1 MQSGVSALAGG
12 TPELPAA
19 TGITA
24 QQQASTQTVLS
35 AVALALD
42 AIQRSGGEATPAV
55 VGTAPVWPTPQQVQA
70 AADGVVI
77 DMLATLADELAADV
91 SADVADA
98 TLTMQAGAEAGAA
111 GAPQAGG
118 AGAAAGAAQAG
129 AGAEAGNAAAQSG
142 AAATTDASA
151 TTGANAAAQAAGA
164 TQAGPADPVAAALAQ
179 SLQRTVAGSG
189 LFYESHLAQWLL
201 GQRSP
206 AELAAEPQN
215 RLVAS
220 LATQLPLDWRRG
232 AGQADDVFWTD
243 PHAPDAPPQPA
254 DAARAAAARS
264 ANPAQAALF
273 DDLLDVV
280 SPPPFAQSAQPGA
293 AAASGDAA
301 ALATNAQGQPFA
313 LHPAVIPLLRQQ
325 LDVLATG
332 EFRWNGEAWPGARLD
347 WSIRQDDDARRGH
360 PGSDADA
367 MAWRTR
373 LTLSLPSLGIVDA
386 ELTLV
391 GATLAVRVQAS
402 GDGAARL
409 AENGEALRGRMAA
422 AGIELGA
429 LAIREVGGAV
439 PVNAGPEAARAA
451 HAYASAATA
460 ATAGAQAGSNAA
472 ASSDAMSSAD
482 EDRNGNSTGNY
493 TAFDW
498 EAPR

>member
-1 MQSGVSALAGG
+1 MQSGVAALAGG

-55 VGTAPVWPTPQQVQA
+55 VGSAPVWPTPQQVQA

-77 DMLATLADELAADV
+77 DMLATLADELAADA
-91 SADVADA
+91 SAEVAGA
-98 TLTMQAGAEAGAA
+98 TLTMQPGAA
-111 GAPQAGG
+111 GAPQAG
-118 AGAAAGAAQAG
+118 AAQAG
-129 AGAEAGNAAAQSG
+129 AAAEAGNAAAQNG
-142 AAATTDASA
+142 AATTTDASA

-164 TQAGPADPVAAALAQ
+164 TQAGAADPVAAALAL
-179 SLQRTVAGSG
+179 SLQRTVSGSG

-220 LATQLPLDWRRG
+220 LAAQLPLDWRRG

-243 PHAPDAPPQPA
+243 PHAPDAPSQPA

-264 ANPAQAALF
+264 ANPAQAVLF

-280 SPPPFAQSAQPGA
+280 APPPFAQSAQQGA
-293 AAASGDAA
+293 AAASGDAG
-301 ALATNAQGQPFA
+301 ALPTNAQGQPFA

-347 WSIRQDDDARRGH
+347 WSIRQDDEPHRGH
-360 PGSDADA
+360 PGSDVDA

-451 HAYASAATA
+451 HAYASAA
-460 ATAGAQAGSNAA
+460 ATAGAQPGSTAA
-472 ASSDAMSSAD
+472 ASSEAMPSAD
-482 EDRNGNSTGNY
+482 EHGNGTGND